1 MFTRDGVRHPA
12 ADSIELPGEVLLTE
26 ELRVVTMYEIV
37 VRGEAGPAVRSEF
50 DDFVVS
56 VGDGQT
62 TFRGDLPDQPAIFG
76 VLARVQDFGLELV
89 EVRRLG
95 PELGTE
101 IGDADLSGR

>member
-1 MFTRDGVRHPA
+1 MM
-12 ADSIELPGEVLLTE
+12 
-26 ELRVVTMYEIV
+26 MYEIV

-62 TFRGDLPDQPAIFG
+62 TFRADLADQPAIYG
-76 VLARVQDFGLELV
+76 VLARAQDFGLELV

-101 IGDADLSGR
+101 IGDPDLSGG